1 MVYLLDES
9 VGTITEALSKSNL
22 LQNSIIVF
30 TTDNGAPERGFNSGY
45 PLRGDKGSLFEG
57 GIRGTSFIWSP
68 LLEKRERVSNDLIG
82 MVDWL
87 PTLVSA
93 AGGNVDFEG
102 LNGMNHWKEFII
114 GNPLKRTELLHN
126 INVVS
131 GASSINVGNFKLL
144 RIRTVVDGQPEEDSK
159 PSYGHPIEKITYDFE
174 KLFASKSAKALQELA
189 MMPTADKIS

>member
-1 MVYLLDES
+1 MAYLLDES
-9 VGTITEALSKSNL
+9 VGTIIEALSKSKL

-30 TTDNGAPERGFNSGY
+30 STDNGAPERGFNSGY
-45 PLRGDKGSLFEG
+45 PLRGAKNSLFEG
-57 GIRGTSFIWSP
+57 GTRGTSFIWSP

-82 MVDWL
+82 LVDWL

-102 LNGMNHWKEFII
+102 LDGMNHWKELIS
-114 GNPLKRTELLHN
+114 GSPLKRTELLHN

-131 GASSINVGNFKLL
+131 GSSSITVGNFKVM
-144 RIRTVVDGQPEEDSK
+144 RTRTDEGDSDYVSNRWYGQDIK
-159 PSYGHPIEKITYDFE
+159 AMTYDFD

-189 MMPTADKIS
+189 MMPTADKIA